1 MVGLKPVALVGQPEV
16 DAVVECRHE
25 EVVGCRREE
34 VVGCRHEEV
43 ETMAIE
49 VGEEEEAAGEVVGA
63 GAGAGAGAE
72 EAQIFLGACQHDVE
86 ICFPPTRQ
94 DLYPLQY

>member
-1 MVGLKPVALVGQPEV
+1 MVGLKPAALVGQPEV
-16 DAVVECRHE
+16 DAVVECPH
-25 EVVGCRREE
+25 EE

-49 VGEEEEAAGEVVGA
+49 VGEEEEAAEEVVGA
-63 GAGAGAGAE
+63 EAEAE
-72 EAQIFLGACQHDVE
+72 EAHIFLGACQHDVE
-86 ICFPPTRQ
+86 ICFPPTRL

>member
-16 DAVVECRHE
+16 DAVVECPHE
-25 EVVGCRREE
+25 EVVGCRHEE

-49 VGEEEEAAGEVVGA
+49 VGEEEEAAEEVVGA
-63 GAGAGAGAE
+63 EAEAE
-72 EAQIFLGACQHDVE
+72 EAHMFLGACQHDVE
-86 ICFPPTRQ
+86 ICFPPTRL